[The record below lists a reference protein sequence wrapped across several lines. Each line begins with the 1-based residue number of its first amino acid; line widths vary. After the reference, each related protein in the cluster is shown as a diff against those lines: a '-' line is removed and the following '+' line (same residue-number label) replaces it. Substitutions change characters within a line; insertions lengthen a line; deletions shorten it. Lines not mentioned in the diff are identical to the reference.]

1 MTQEERRKMA
11 QRLDKAVSLHPQYE
25 GLTVNEI
32 FTQLIKKGE
41 MTTRAKT
48 GPQKSPSK

>member
-1 MTQEERRKMA
+1 MTKQERRKMA
-11 QRLDKAVSLHPQYE
+11 QRLDKAVSLHPQFE

-41 MTTRAKT
+41 LTTGAKSV
-48 GPQKSPSK
+48 PQKVSKD